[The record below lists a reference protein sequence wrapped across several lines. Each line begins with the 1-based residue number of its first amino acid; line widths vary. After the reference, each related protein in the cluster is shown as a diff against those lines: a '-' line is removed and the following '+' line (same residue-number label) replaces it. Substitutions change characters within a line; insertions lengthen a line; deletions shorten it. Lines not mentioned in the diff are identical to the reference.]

1 MTAVQTGLVWQS
13 ARQLNQAIRAGTLSA
28 AELMAAAYDQIERLN
43 PKVNAIVN
51 LLPRDEAVAVARARD
66 QARARGEGG
75 GPLWGLP
82 LAVKDLEDAESF
94 PTTFGFRPF
103 AGAVA
108 KADGEVTARMRQAG
122 AIVIGKTNVPEFG
135 LGSNT
140 FNALFGATCNPYD
153 LERTA
158 GGSSGGAAAAL
169 ATGMLAVADGSD
181 MGGSLRNP
189 AAFCNVVG
197 FRPSMGRVPG
207 HRAYGWL
214 ARLSTI
220 GPMARNVGDAALLLS
235 VQSGYCATDP
245 LSRMEPGAE
254 FGGSLDCDPRTLR
267 VALSD
272 DLGGLPV
279 QPHVR
284 ERVNQ
289 AGTVFADLGAEVEQ
303 ACPNLDGAMAVFQ
316 VQRAAGLAALGK
328 QLDRQ
333 VPDWRRY
340 AKDTAVWNIER
351 GLSLTADELIGA
363 EIERTQIY
371 RDAARFFER
380 YDVLLCPAA
389 QVTPFPIGDEWVR
402 EINGQPMATYID
414 WMAVCCTITG
424 LAAPAISVPGGF
436 TPAGGFTPEGL
447 PVGLQIVGAPGQD
460 LKVLQAARLFEQAT
474 GHGKI
479 RPPIVEKQL
488 APQAE

>member
-1 MTAVQTGLVWQS
+1 MTAVQTGLAWQS
-13 ARQLNQAIRAGTLSA
+13 ARQLSQAIRAGTLSA
-28 AELMAAAYDQIERLN
+28 AELMAAVYDQIEPLN

-51 LLPRDEAVAVARARD
+51 LLPRDEALAAAHAQD

-75 GPLWGLP
+75 GPLSGLP
-82 LAVKDLEDAESF
+82 LAVKDLEDAQGF

-108 KADGEVTARMRQAG
+108 RTDGEVTARLRRAG

-153 LERTA
+153 LKRTA

-169 ATGMLAVADGSD
+169 ATGMLAIADGSD

-197 FRPSMGRVPG
+197 FRPSIGRVPDQ
-207 HRAYGWL
+207 RAFGWL
-214 ARLSTI
+214 ARLSTS
-220 GPMARNVGDAALLLS
+220 GPMARNVEDAALLLS

-254 FGGSLDCDPRTLR
+254 FGGSLDRDPRTLR
-267 VALSD
+267 IALSD
-272 DLGGLPV
+272 DLGDLPV
-279 QPHVR
+279 QPEVR
-284 ERVNQ
+284 ERINQ
-289 AGTVFADLGAEVEQ
+289 AGTVFADLGAEVEE
-303 ACPNLDGAMAVFQ
+303 ACPYLDGAMAVFQ
-316 VQRAAGLAALGK
+316 AQRAAGLVALGK

-340 AKDTAVWNIER
+340 AKDTAVWNIEM
-351 GLSLTADELIGA
+351 GLNLTADELIGA

-371 RDAARFFER
+371 RRAARFFER

-389 QVTPFPIGDEWVR
+389 QVAPFPIGDEWAS
-402 EINGQPMATYID
+402 EINGQPMDTYID
-414 WMAVCCTITG
+414 WMAVCCTITV
-424 LAAPAISVPGGF
+424 LSAPAISVPGGF
-436 TPAGGFTPEGL
+436 TPAGGFTPQGL

-474 GHGKI
+474 GHGKT
-479 RPPIVEKQL
+479 RPPIVEEQL

>member
-1 MTAVQTGLVWQS
+1 MTGVQPGLVWQS

-51 LLPRDEAVAVARARD
+51 LLPRDEALAAARTQD
-66 QARARGEGG
+66 QARARGEAA
-75 GPLWGLP
+75 GPLSGLP
-82 LAVKDLEDAESF
+82 LAVKDLEDAQGF

-153 LERTA
+153 LERSA

-169 ATGMLAVADGSD
+169 ATGMLAIADGSD

-189 AAFCNVVG
+189 AGFCNVVG
-197 FRPSMGRVPG
+197 FRPSIGRVPDQ
-207 HRAYGWL
+207 RAFGWL
-214 ARLSTI
+214 ARMSTI
-220 GPMARNVGDAALLLS
+220 GPMARNVEDAALLLS

-267 VALSD
+267 IALSG

-279 QPHVR
+279 EPEVE
-284 ERVNQ
+284 ERISQ
-289 AGTVFADLGAEVEQ
+289 AGTVFADLGAEAEE

-316 VQRAAGLAALGK
+316 AQRAAGLAALGK
-328 QLDRQ
+328 QLDQQ
-333 VPDWRRY
+333 VPDWRRH
-340 AKDTAVWNIER
+340 AKDTAVWNIEK
-351 GLSLTADELIGA
+351 GLSLTADELLGA

-371 RDAARFFER
+371 RRAARFFER
-380 YDVLLCPAA
+380 YDALLCPAA
-389 QVTPFPIGDEWVR
+389 QVAPFPISDQWVR
-402 EINGQPMATYID
+402 EINGQPMDTYID
-414 WMAVCCTITG
+414 WMAVCCTITV
-424 LAAPAISVPGGF
+424 LSAPAISVPGGF
-436 TPAGGFTPEGL
+436 TPAGL

-474 GHGKI
+474 GHGKT
-479 RPPIVEKQL
+479 RRPIVEEQL
-488 APQAE
+488 APGAE